1 MNYLIIITQ
10 ADVFVLR
17 RYIVLHIL
25 LPINNPGKKHTAQ
38 KYYSKLEQKLGLYAL
53 FFFFL

>member
-25 LPINNPGKKHTAQ
+25 LPINNPGKNTQHKSITQ
-38 KYYSKLEQKLGLYAL
+38 N
-53 FFFFL
+53 